1 MDAYFNTPLKN
12 LSAEDLKR
20 IVTACNSEITKRE
33 NEHYDNLYESVIESL
48 TDMVKYFPYRSG
60 MTCSNCGEDYDWDD
74 VLRMIKNCY
83 EQGSPYSGRPA
94 SNMHKRSV
102 VILCILYIDFYR
114 KMW

>member
-33 NEHYDNLYESVIESL
+33 NEHYDNLYENVIDSL
-48 TDMVKYFPYRSG
+48 TEMVKYFPYRNG
-60 MTCSNCGEDYDWDD
+60 MICPSCGEEYDWDD

-94 SNMHKRSV
+94 GNMHKRSV
-102 VILCILYIDFYR
+102 VILCILYIDFY
-114 KMW
+114 KGIW

>member
-48 TDMVKYFPYRSG
+48 TDMVKCFPYRSG
-60 MTCSNCGEDYDWDD
+60 MVCPSCGEEYDWDD
-74 VLRMIKNCY
+74 VLRMIKNNY
-83 EQGSPYSGRPA
+83 E
-94 SNMHKRSV
+94 
-102 VILCILYIDFYR
+102 
-114 KMW
+114 